1 MLKVMGVCLILAGAG
16 GFGGCLRRCLNM
28 HFGQMVECR
37 EIFTQLDA
45 GREYLRLP
53 YAQLLRRT
61 ARGKK
66 EIFAEMLFEVADEME
81 RNRYADA
88 DALWQMAFEKR
99 KKQILFDEEEKTLFF
114 ALAKSLMLEGNHTQ
128 VAKMYFIQL
137 EDKILKAMEEKKEK
151 QKLYGTVSMVFGLFL
166 IILLL

>member
-16 GFGGCLRRCLNM
+16 GFGGYLRRCLNM
-28 HFGQMVECR
+28 HFGQLVECR

-81 RNRYADA
+81 RNRQADA

-99 KKQILFDEEEKTLFF
+99 KKQILFNEEEKALFF